1 MNSGGPPVAV
11 IGVVLV
17 VIICIIICVIMATMS
32 PPSPAAVTSPSPA
45 AVTSPSPAA
54 VTSPAPRT
62 VPPPPAT
69 VPPPPATVPSPS
81 PVGVTSFGG
90 QLATVPTGSSP
101 ASSMGREVVVSAV
114 AMTPEQQLAA
124 KQYQAAQRAADYAGK
139 TQYQINEELAQA
151 QRDSGKKADV
161 RKS

>member
-32 PPSPAAVTSPSPA
+32 PPSPAAVTSPSP
-45 AVTSPSPAA
+45 VG

-101 ASSMGREVVVSAV
+101 ASSMGREVVVFGSAV

-124 KQYQAAQRAADYAGK
+124 KQYQADRRAADYAGK

-151 QRDSGKKADV
+151 ARDSGKKADV

>member
-69 VPPPPATVPSPS
+69 VPSPS

-114 AMTPEQQLAA
+114 AMTPEQQLAG
-124 KQYQAAQRAADYAGK
+124 KQDQAQQRAAVYAGK

>member
-1 MNSGGPPVAV
+1 MNSGGPPDAV

-32 PPSPAAVTSPSPA
+32 PPSPA